1 MLKSE
6 LAHYTDVGG
15 KEGVI
20 DRFFNVVNK
29 WQFLIKKVVKE
40 TNIQLRS
47 ADGKSFTNDQLT
59 RMRQSASKCWMCSND
74 FEEGDERVLDHD
86 HYNGQLRGV
95 AHDSCNK
102 VLKKN
107 SYNITVII
115 HNLRGYDSHLILQKI
130 GAVIEEKNKNPNNK
144 K

>member
-1 MLKSE
+1 M
-6 LAHYTDVGG
+6 
-15 KEGVI
+15 
-20 DRFFNVVNK
+20 
-29 WQFLIKKVVKE
+29 
-40 TNIQLRS
+40 
-47 ADGKSFTNDQLT
+47 
-59 RMRQSASKCWMCSND
+59 
-74 FEEGDERVLDHD
+74 LDHD